1 MLPLASVS
9 AQVYV
14 VPTAAC
20 SWAGFFAAGLRT
32 KRCTQEKPLP
42 LQSLCVVAAEVRCS
56 YYKLGIQAGDQAVLP
71 LCLDL
76 LASQGRMKYLRPLYR
91 LLYASGGQMRQ
102 AAIDT
107 FLQSRSRYHP
117 IAAKMCAA
125 DLQV

>member
-1 MLPLASVS
+1 MGSQQQLAVGWAP
-9 AQVYV
+9 AQQGCATDV
-14 VPTAAC
+14 AA
-20 SWAGFFAAGLRT
+20 S
-32 KRCTQEKPLP
+32 QENALP
-42 LQSLCVVAAEVRCS
+42 LQNLCVVAAEVRCS
-56 YYKLGIQAGDQAVLP
+56 YYKLGIQSGDQAVLP

-125 DLQV
+125 DLKVSG